1 VITGVDHFS
10 LAVSDMESSLAFY
23 RLFGFEV
30 VSDRTVDGDYVEK
43 ITAVPDARVHI
54 VHLRGH
60 GHRLELLHYE
70 RPRGAAR
77 ARALPD
83 AGSAHVCFLTAD
95 ADAAHDWLRGHGVA
109 FRSSPVTTT
118 SGPNRGGRGFYAEDP
133 DGNAVEVVQ
142 LAAPGVFD
150 AAKEQ

>member
-1 VITGVDHFS
+1 MITGVDHFS

-54 VHLRGH
+54 VHLSGY

-70 RPRGAAR
+70 QPRGAAR
-77 ARALPD
+77 ARPLPD
-83 AGSAHVCFLTAD
+83 AGSAHVCFLTPD
-95 ADAAHDWLRGHGVA
+95 ADAAYEWLRGHGVA

-142 LAAPGVFD
+142 LAAPGGFD